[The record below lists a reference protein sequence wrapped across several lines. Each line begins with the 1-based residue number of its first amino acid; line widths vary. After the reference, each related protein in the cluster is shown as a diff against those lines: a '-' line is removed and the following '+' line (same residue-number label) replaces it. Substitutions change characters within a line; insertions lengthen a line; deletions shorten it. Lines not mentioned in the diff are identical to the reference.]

1 MSLETKK
8 NLHEGQLVRDK
19 YEVVTADITLDRYDE
34 VVRVS
39 ATPTTG
45 TIVITLAPVNECAG
59 RHVAIH
65 ARDADGTNFVIV
77 QDQDESEDW
86 ADITLD
92 GPLDGVLLYSDG
104 MKWWTAS
111 TDVANTGTTAVPTTT
126 LTTAALTTAA
136 PTTAE

>member
-39 ATPTTG
+39 ASPDTG
-45 TIVITLAPVNECAG
+45 PIVITLAPVNECAG
-59 RHVAIH
+59 RHVAIL
-65 ARDADGTNFVIV
+65 ARDADGTNDVTV

-86 ADITLD
+86 SDITLD
-92 GPLDGVLLYSDG
+92 GPDDGVLLYSDG
-104 MKWWTAS
+104 MKWWVPVS
-111 TDVANTGTTAVPTTT
+111 DIGHSGTTV
-126 LTTAALTTAA
+126 A
-136 PTTAE
+136 PTTFLTTEST